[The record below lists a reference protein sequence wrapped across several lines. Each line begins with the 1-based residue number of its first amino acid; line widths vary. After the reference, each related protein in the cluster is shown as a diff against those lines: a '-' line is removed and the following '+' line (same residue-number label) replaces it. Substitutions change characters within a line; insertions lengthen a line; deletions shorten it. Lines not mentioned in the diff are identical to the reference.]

1 MSKYTEAI
9 EVLKRNKPTSDPR
22 ECGREL
28 CNAVDVAI
36 KALQIADKLE
46 QADAIS
52 NEEIQIKACGRY
64 GCLEK
69 ECPIRARD
77 KFCYDLAGIFFDG
90 YNQALADVRG
100 DAE

>member
-36 KALQIADKLE
+36 KALQIADRLE
-46 QADAIS
+46 QADV
-52 NEEIQIKACGRY
+52 EEAKNIYCQELSCAGLCDE
-64 GCLEK
+64 CDHLEDF
-69 ECPIRARD
+69 A
-77 KFCYDLAGIFFDG
+77 DG
-90 YNQALADVRG
+90 YNKALADIRG
-100 DAE
+100 DEDD